1 MTPPR
6 TGGSPAAAAM
16 TPPAWGASP
25 GMYMMAYG
33 GPLPY
38 GLAGPAGA
46 GAESPGAPSAGPPR
60 APAQPPLMCQHP
72 IPALHP
78 VYCSTPPQGGA
89 AAGGSS
95 GAATPG
101 SAGYYVG
108 PPSPYPVM
116 YGMYASPPAYDP
128 RLVQNYLPPMYTPYY
143 GMPPSGGNPWAA
155 HAGAAGSGNPWAA
168 RAEATGSGSP
178 APGVAA
184 PGGAGAAPEA
194 PPAAEP
200 EAAQPAGGAAA
211 REPLGLARLNL
222 PLIFRLLFF
231 LFLINQDGNQVRL
244 AAMGALCV
252 AIYLHQVGALRRL
265 PRFVPRIRVAP
276 ADPRAGAGAAHGRGG
291 LGAEVTTAVV
301 AFFAS
306 LIPTWS
312 IEDHLEGPP
321 PQRQPAEHEHQD

>member
-1 MTPPR
+1 
-6 TGGSPAAAAM
+6 
-16 TPPAWGASP
+16 
-25 GMYMMAYG
+25 MAYG
-33 GPLPY
+33 GPLAY

-72 IPALHP
+72 IPVLHP

-89 AAGGSS
+89 AA
-95 GAATPG
+95 AG
-101 SAGYYVG
+101 SAGYYVD

-194 PPAAEP
+194 
-200 EAAQPAGGAAA
+200 
-211 REPLGLARLNL
+211 
-222 PLIFRLLFF
+222 
-231 LFLINQDGNQVRL
+231 
-244 AAMGALCV
+244 
-252 AIYLHQVGALRRL
+252 
-265 PRFVPRIRVAP
+265 
-276 ADPRAGAGAAHGRGG
+276 
-291 LGAEVTTAVV
+291 
-301 AFFAS
+301 
-306 LIPTWS
+306 
-312 IEDHLEGPP
+312 
-321 PQRQPAEHEHQD
+321 